1 MSDVEVGVEGGA
13 APGKKGLPLGAIAG
27 AAVPVVTG
35 FAAAGLAYFLTPAP
49 TSCAADAAD
58 ATHAEEML
66 AAGDEAPPDAMH
78 GGDGHKKEKE
88 PKKKAKKSG
97 GGHGAPKGG
106 HGGDQGA
113 AGPADVSFVPV
124 DPLVVSLSPEAGPRF
139 LRITMQIETPK
150 GNEEIVVGLMP
161 RLRDVLNGYLRSV
174 EEVDLADPA
183 SMARLRAQMLRRLQ
197 LVAPEADISN
207 ILITDFVLT

>member
-1 MSDVEVGVEGGA
+1 MSDAEVGIEGGE
-13 APGKKGLPLGAIAG
+13 APKKKGLPLGAIAG

-35 FAAAGLAYFLTPAP
+35 LAAAGLAFFLTPAP
-49 TSCAADAAD
+49 TTCAASTDAAHAADAL
-58 ATHAEEML
+58 HGEY
-66 AAGDEAPPDAMH
+66 AAPTDEH
-78 GGDGHKKEKE
+78 GGEDAHKEKKGS
-88 PKKKAKKSG
+88 KKKAKKSG
-97 GGHGAPKGG
+97 GHGEAKGG
-106 HGGDQGA
+106 HGGEKGA

-124 DPLVVSLSPEAGPRF
+124 EPLVVSLSPDAGPKF

-174 EEVDLADPA
+174 EESDLADPA